1 MLSHSQNL
9 LPFTQYDF
17 ETEQRDVL
25 NHGDEGAIARFHGTS
40 PTLHSQQLNPH
51 DERKSNLWR
60 GLLDLAGLAAES
72 PARAEQLRDLFNQ
85 FTDRAIA
92 AAQGNPERRSLDH
105 HAGEVAR
112 EFGEFVAA
120 RFGGHDLSVQLREL
134 DDVIREA
141 TAFREGI
148 IEQINGGGK

>member
-1 MLSHSQNL
+1 VLNALQNL
-9 LPFTQYDF
+9 PFSQYDF

-25 NHGDEGAIARFHGTS
+25 NHGDVDSIARFHGTS

-60 GLLDLAGLAAES
+60 GLLDLAGLAAEN

-85 FTDRAIA
+85 FADRAIA
-92 AAQGNPERRSLDH
+92 AARPVEPNRNTLDH

-120 RFGGHDLSVQLREL
+120 RFGGHDLSVQLSEL

-141 TAFREGI
+141 EAFREGI
-148 IEQINGGGK
+148 IQQINGGGK